1 MNKEEFLKNFCD
13 QFDDT
18 DTSEIQLDTQFRG
31 LEEWSSLISLA
42 VINMVKKKYN
52 VVITAEK
59 LRETN
64 TPEELFSLVN
74 SLKD

>member
-42 VINMVKKKYN
+42 VINMVNKKYN

>member
-18 DTSEIQLDTQFRG
+18 DASEIQLNTQFRG

-74 SLKD
+74 SFKN